1 MGLKS
6 EIIKQ
11 LQEQNN
17 SIMYSNS
24 DNEEIIK
31 KHMLIKQLLEEKNCF
46 LKMNT
51 ETAYSILRDLG
62 INEEEIKNIYLKLVD
77 LE

>member
-1 MGLKS
+1 MELKD

-17 SIMYSNS
+17 LIMYSNR

-46 LKMNT
+46 LKMNIS
-51 ETAYSILRDLG
+51 TAYSILRDLSV
-62 INEEEIKNIYLKLVD
+62 NEEDLGNIYLSLID
-77 LE
+77 L